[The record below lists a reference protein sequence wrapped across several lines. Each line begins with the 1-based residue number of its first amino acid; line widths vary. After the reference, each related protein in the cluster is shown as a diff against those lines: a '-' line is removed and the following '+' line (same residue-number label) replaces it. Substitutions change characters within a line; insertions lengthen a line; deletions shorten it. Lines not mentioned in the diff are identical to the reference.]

1 MKCVMCNKWN
11 FKTNILRSR
20 QRSTIFYVYVCCMSQ
35 TNLKGITEK
44 YCLTF
49 EQGRTKPHLQQIAAS
64 DTFIPIQFG
73 FNVTL
78 FLRKIYHNIE
88 QFVIKLFEK
97 LDSLYKAKNQIF
109 KTKSSLNFSKSLW
122 AQVIISLFS

>member
-1 MKCVMCNKWN
+1 
-11 FKTNILRSR
+11 
-20 QRSTIFYVYVCCMSQ
+20 MSQ

-64 DTFIPIQFG
+64 DTFIPIQFE

-78 FLRKIYHNIE
+78 FLRKIYHNVE
-88 QFVIKLFEK
+88 QFVIKLYEK
-97 LDSLYKAKNQIF
+97 LDNLY
-109 KTKSSLNFSKSLW
+109 
-122 AQVIISLFS
+122 

>member
-49 EQGRTKPHLQQIAAS
+49 EQGHTKPHLQQIAAS

-78 FLRKIYHNIE
+78 FLRKIYHNSE
-88 QFVIKLFEK
+88 QFVIKFFEELDK
-97 LDSLYKAKNQIF
+97 LYNLI
-109 KTKSSLNFSKSLW
+109 L
-122 AQVIISLFS
+122 IR

>member
-1 MKCVMCNKWN
+1 
-11 FKTNILRSR
+11 
-20 QRSTIFYVYVCCMSQ
+20 MSQ

-49 EQGRTKPHLQQIAAS
+49 EQGHTKPHLQQIAAS

-88 QFVIKLFEK
+88 RFVIKFFEELDK
-97 LDSLYKAKNQIF
+97 LYNLILVAIERGF
-109 KTKSSLNFSKSLW
+109 IISSL
-122 AQVIISLFS
+122 

>member
-20 QRSTIFYVYVCCMSQ
+20 QRSAIFYVYVCCMSQ

-64 DTFIPIQFG
+64 DTLIPIQFE

-88 QFVIKLFEK
+88 QFVIKLFEE
-97 LDSLYKAKNQIF
+97 
-109 KTKSSLNFSKSLW
+109 LNNLH
-122 AQVIISLFS
+122 

>member
-1 MKCVMCNKWN
+1 
-11 FKTNILRSR
+11 
-20 QRSTIFYVYVCCMSQ
+20 MSQ

-64 DTFIPIQFG
+64 DTFILIQFG

-97 LDSLYKAKNQIF
+97 LDSL
-109 KTKSSLNFSKSLW
+109 
-122 AQVIISLFS
+122 

>member
-1 MKCVMCNKWN
+1 
-11 FKTNILRSR
+11 
-20 QRSTIFYVYVCCMSQ
+20 MSQ
-35 TNLKGITEK
+35 TYLRGITEK

-78 FLRKIYHNIE
+78 FLRKIYHNSE
-88 QFVIKLFEK
+88 QFVIKFFEELDKLYNLILVGAGLYHLFFM
-97 LDSLYKAKNQIF
+97 I
-109 KTKSSLNFSKSLW
+109 
-122 AQVIISLFS
+122 